1 MNICEKCFC
10 DSEIISIITS
20 KDKQG
25 DCQICKTK
33 NVFVYDTDVSDY
45 LSATFDELISIY
57 TPIKLLPSEFPKSE
71 TRLLKDELVNNWN
84 IFNKRSQAEVYTI
97 ITNICAEKYAYMP
110 ELFDQPIGLKELYDS
125 DYLNQHSLLKTNSWD
140 KFTRALKN
148 ENRFHTDFINLQL
161 LEKFCSYIRKP
172 YKKGQK
178 FYRSRISSDSGFDI
192 GEMGAPP
199 SEKASEGRANA
210 LGISCL
216 YLGDSIET
224 TIHEVRAGAFDYVT
238 IGTFEL
244 NEDITV
250 VDLKKI
256 NRIDPF
262 IIGLDFAEH
271 AINKEHLNKIND
283 EMGKALRKSD
293 GVLDY
298 VPTQYI
304 SDFIKSI
311 EKRDG
316 SGAKDYSGIEYNSV
330 INKGG
335 YNLAVFNPQLFDC
348 IAINTYKIDNLQY
361 VKHEIK

>member
-10 DSEIISIITS
+10 DSEIISIIKS
-20 KDKQG
+20 IGKQG
-25 DCQICKTK
+25 ECEICKTK
-33 NVFVYDTDVSDY
+33 NVFVYDTNVSDD

-57 TPIKLLPSEFPKSE
+57 TPIKLLPNEFPKSE
-71 TRLLKDELVNNWN
+71 TRLLKDELVCNWN

-97 ITNICAEKYAYMP
+97 ITNICSDKYAYMP
-110 ELFDQPIGLKELYDS
+110 EIFDQPIGLKELYDA
-125 DYLNQHSLLKTNSWD
+125 DYLNQHSLLRTNSWD
-140 KFTRALKN
+140 EFVEALKT
-148 ENRFHTDFINLQL
+148 ENRFHTDYINLQL
-161 LEKFCSYIRKP
+161 LEKFCSYIRKS

-178 FYRSRISSDSGFDI
+178 FYRARVSSESGFGI
-192 GEMGAPP
+192 IEMGAPQ

-216 YLGDSIET
+216 YLANSIET

-250 VDLKKI
+250 VDLKRI
-256 NRIDPF
+256 NKIDPF
-262 IIGLDFAEH
+262 LDGLNFAEH
-271 AINKEHLNKIND
+271 AINKEHLNKIDD
-283 EMGKALRKSD
+283 EMGKTLRRSD
-293 GVLDY
+293 SVLDY

-316 SGAKDYSGIEYNSV
+316 SRNKEYSGIEYNSV
-330 INKGG
+330 MNKDG
-335 YNLAVFNPQLFDC
+335 YNLAVFNPQLFNC
-348 IAINTYKIDNLQY
+348 IAINTYRIDNLQY
-361 VKHEIK
+361 VKHKIE